1 NNPADTLAALQ
12 PDLKRLKLDDNL
24 THLVTLDD
32 AALQKVQRIQGN
44 ITIIA
49 VTGIGLLIIML
60 ILALQSLTLLFERFA
75 RKIVTRRL
83 FGLSFGRRYRE
94 FLVIFGA
101 VWVGE
106 MAVALLAN
114 SVGLNP
120 FASATD
126 SGAATASA
134 TLGVC
139 VATLTIESLFSAAAL
154 IFIEHRRTTDVLK
167 GEF

>member
-1 NNPADTLAALQ
+1 M
-12 PDLKRLKLDDNL
+12 
-24 THLVTLDD
+24 TLDD
-32 AALQKVQRIQGN
+32 AVLQRVHDLQRR
-44 ITIIA
+44 ITIIT

-60 ILALQSLTLLFERFA
+60 ILALQSLTLLFERYA

-101 VWVGE
+101 VWAGE
-106 MAVALLAN
+106 IVLALLAN
-114 SVGLNP
+114 SAGLNP
-120 FASATD
+120 FATATE

-134 TLGVC
+134 TLGIGGAV
-139 VATLTIESLFSAAAL
+139 LTIEFLFSAAAL
-154 IFIEHRRTTDVLK
+154 VFIEQRRTTDVLK

>member
-1 NNPADTLAALQ
+1 M
-12 PDLKRLKLDDNL
+12 
-24 THLVTLDD
+24 TLDD

-44 ITIIA
+44 ITIITI
-49 VTGIGLLIIML
+49 TGIGLLLVML

-83 FGLSFGRRYRE
+83 FGLSFVRRYRE

-120 FASATD
+120 FASATE

-134 TLGVC
+134 TLGIV
-139 VATLTIESLFSAAAL
+139 
-154 IFIEHRRTTDVLK
+154 RRC
-167 GEF
+167 

>member
-1 NNPADTLAALQ
+1 
-12 PDLKRLKLDDNL
+12 
-24 THLVTLDD
+24 
-32 AALQKVQRIQGN
+32 
-44 ITIIA
+44 
-49 VTGIGLLIIML
+49 ML
-60 ILALQSLTLLFERFA
+60 ILALQSLTLLFERYA

-106 MAVALLAN
+106 MALALLAN

-120 FASATD
+120 FATATD

-134 TLGVC
+134 TLGIG
-139 VATLTIESLFSAAAL
+139 VATLMIYFLFLGGGAGIHRASAQNRCIERRILMTWKYACEFTLSADSLTA
-154 IFIEHRRTTDVLK
+154 K
-167 GEF
+167 P